1 MINNYVAQIR
11 TRVGIYASKKS
22 SNVFDGS
29 YKSIYQGNGL
39 DFENLREYIP
49 GDSIRDIDWKAS
61 SRSGKVLVKRY
72 IAEKKHN
79 IMLVFDSGKNMT
91 AVTKALESKHKV
103 ALNAGGTVAYL
114 AGLNGDNVGA
124 IYNRSGLIQYYP
136 LKTGT
141 MNIERILTEYG
152 KEDFEG
158 YMGDIEKSLQYIIR
172 YINRKMIVFVITDD
186 KGMSTVSDDTI
197 KKLTYQ
203 HDVLFIN
210 ISDADITE
218 KNAYSVEKDQYVP
231 DFIADNKELKAMEHQ
246 AKKALLEHN
255 EKKLSKYKIVTTQVD
270 SEEDIVDKITE
281 LLGGHKHANSR

>member
-1 MINNYVAQIR
+1 MINNYVAKIR
-11 TRVGIYASKKS
+11 ARVGIYASKKS

-61 SRSGKVLVKRY
+61 SRSGRVLVKRY

-79 IMLVFDSGKNMT
+79 IMLVFDTGKNMT
-91 AVTKALESKHKV
+91 AVTKALESKHNV
-103 ALNAGGTVAYL
+103 ALCAGGTVGYM

-124 IYNRSGLIQYYP
+124 IYNRNGFIQYYQ

-152 KEDFEG
+152 KENFES
-158 YMGDIEKSLQYIIR
+158 YTGDLEKSLQYIIR

-186 KGMSTVSDDTI
+186 KGMSTVSDDAL

-218 KNAYSVEKDQYVP
+218 KDAYSVEKNQYVP
-231 DFIADNKELKAMEHQ
+231 KYISDNKVLKEMEQ
-246 AKKALLEHN
+246 TAKRELLEHN
-255 EKKLSKYKIVTTQVD
+255 EKKLMKYKIVTTKVD
-270 SEEDIVDKITE
+270 SEEDIVDRITE
-281 LLGGHKHANSR
+281 LLGGHKYANSR